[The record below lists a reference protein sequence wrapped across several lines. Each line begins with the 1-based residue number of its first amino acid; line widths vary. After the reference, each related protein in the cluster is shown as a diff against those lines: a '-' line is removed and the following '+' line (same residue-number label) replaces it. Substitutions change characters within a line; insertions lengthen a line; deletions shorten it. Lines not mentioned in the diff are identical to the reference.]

1 MALKSHMSPS
11 LPRYRGPWSPLP
23 GPLGLPGL
31 LSMSQLTLQ
40 PSARAAVCPRQ
51 RADPVPR
58 VAGRSS
64 RPGVRRTRRLPSAA
78 WGAAAPGAPIGA
90 AARFISLTNRGP
102 NRDIRSHTRPQPF
115 DDAVPGAGRTGM

>member
-1 MALKSHMSPS
+1 MALKSHTSPS

-40 PSARAAVCPRQ
+40 PSAQAAVCPRQ

-58 VAGRSS
+58 VS
-64 RPGVRRTRRLPSAA
+64 RPVVSARRPEDAEAAVRCMGGRGSWSPHRCRRSFHFIDKSWSQPRH
-78 WGAAAPGAPIGA
+78 PI
-90 AARFISLTNRGP
+90 T
-102 NRDIRSHTRPQPF
+102 HTTPAFR
-115 DDAVPGAGRTGM
+115 